1 MLVFFFT
8 RIFVLVVLQPVFVKD
23 SYFGGFTTFC
33 QGYFSG
39 GFDTYLWWMVKLVV
53 SYLSLSRMAL
63 LMVFLLIS
71 DWLYLRSSDP

>member
-1 MLVFFFT
+1 MYLSMSRMVMLVFFFYKN
-8 RIFVLVVLQPVFVKD
+8 IC
-23 SYFGGFTTFC
+23 FGGFTTFC